1 MDLTDTMTSFYSLK
15 SLMDLSTS
23 EARAWGS
30 AFAVYHHMA
39 AH

>member
-1 MDLTDTMTSFYSLK
+1 MDLTDTMTSFYSFK
-15 SLMDLSTS
+15 PLMDLSTS

-30 AFAVYHHMA
+30 AFAGYHRMT